1 MYISFIDF
9 LYLFLI
15 PAVIAAGIYCT
26 SKFSKWNPSSL
37 RLAIRNFVVTY
48 LLIIIGVLIYDLYLT
63 YKVSTFDLDGDGFF
77 TTEEWTPEYAKYSGK
92 LVNDLG
98 RNLAPITGFIISF
111 LNSILFFVVLTLG
124 KIIKRKKTKS

>member
-1 MYISFIDF
+1 MWLFMRAYFIF
-9 LYLFLI
+9 FLI
-15 PAVIAAGIYCT
+15 SVAIVIWMYYA
-26 SKFSKWNPSSL
+26 SKFFKRNPSSL
-37 RLAIRNFVVTY
+37 RLAITNFVVTY
-48 LLIIIGVLIYDLYLT
+48 LLIIISVLVYDVYLT

-98 RNLAPITGFIISF
+98 RNLAPITGFITSF
-111 LNSILFFVVLTLG
+111 LYSILFFIVLTLG

>member
-26 SKFSKWNPSSL
+26 SKFFKQNLSNL
-37 RLAIRNFVVTY
+37 RLAFINFLTIY
-48 LLIIIGVLIYDLYLT
+48 LLIIISVLVYDLYLT
-63 YKVSTFDLDGDGFF
+63 YKVSTFDLDGFF

-98 RNLAPITGFIISF
+98 RNFAPITGFITSF
-111 LNSILFFVVLTLG
+111 LYSIFFFIVLTLG